1 MLKKN
6 SKSVK
11 CFSIFLR
18 NIKKSSVSISKFT
31 IFFNCFVVSRFAY
44 FLFIEKGK
52 INNLLIFHFFFI
64 FGFCCWWIFRDFS
77 WKFSFVFLVFVY
89 FFFNKIDDWGI
100 FHLILRKFLWFSLF
114 EGVFW
119 WSTELFALFCFMV
132 GCSLKTEKWN

>member
-1 MLKKN
+1 MFFNLSQEYKK
-6 SKSVK
+6 
-11 CFSIFLR
+11 I
-18 NIKKSSVSISKFT
+18 SVSISKFT
-31 IFFNCFVVSRFAY
+31 IFLIALLFLVSLTFY
-44 FLFIEKGK
+44 LLKKGK
-52 INNLLIFHFFFI
+52 LINLLIFHFFLHLWILLLVNFSR
-64 FGFCCWWIFRDFS
+64 FFLKVFFCIPCFCI
-77 WKFSFVFLVFVY
+77 